1 MAPGAQIPNVTAEES
16 WQVAESIVYGR
27 RAACHF
33 FLSFPSTHLSRLS
46 SRHCPSRLRYVVVLV
61 LLCVAL
67 RHTIV
72 KGRLEML
79 PRPKYATFFLFSSRV
94 RRFSRPLAPY
104 LGTSPG
110 T

>member
-1 MAPGAQIPNVTAEES
+1 MAGAQIPNVTAEES
-16 WQVAESIVYGR
+16 WQIAECIVYGR